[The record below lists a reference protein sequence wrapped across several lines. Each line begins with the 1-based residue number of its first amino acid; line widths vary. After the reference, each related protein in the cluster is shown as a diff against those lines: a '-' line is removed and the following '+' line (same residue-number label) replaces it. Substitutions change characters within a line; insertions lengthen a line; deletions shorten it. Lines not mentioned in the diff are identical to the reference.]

1 MKRPATVLLTA
12 LAPVSWGSTYAV
24 TTEFLPPDRPLFT
37 GLMRALPAGL
47 VLLALARVLPRGVWW
62 GKAAVLGALNIGAF
76 FPLLFLS
83 AYRMPGGMAAV
94 VGSVGP
100 LFVVGLS
107 ALLLGQRPAP
117 RSVLTGIVAAFGV
130 SLVVLKAAGTLDT
143 VGALAA
149 LASAASMSAGT
160 VLTKR
165 WGRPD
170 GVGPLALTA
179 WQLTAGGLLIA
190 PVAFLAEGAPPALD
204 GRAVGGY
211 LYLALANT
219 AVAYWLWFRGIGRLT
234 ATQVTFLGPLS
245 PLTAAVIGWA
255 ALGQTLTPVQLA
267 GMALAFGATV
277 AGQLRVGGGV
287 TKADGGVAKA
297 DGDVAKADWGVT
309 KADGGARHSAGHPH
323 RRTDDD
329 YSAAAASAACA
340 FSARST
346 PARDSEISRRRAALG
361 SAEASHSSVLRRVS
375 SETWTDG

>member
-1 MKRPATVLLTA
+1 MAMNRPALIALTA

-24 TTEFLPPDRPLFT
+24 TTELLPADRPLFT
-37 GLMRALPAGL
+37 AMMRALPAGL
-47 VLLALARVLPRGVWW
+47 LLLALARVLPRGIWW

-83 AYRMPGGMAAV
+83 AYRLPGGMAAV

-100 LFVVGLS
+100 LFVAGLS
-107 ALLLGQRPAP
+107 VLLLGDRPTL
-117 RSVLTGIVAAFGV
+117 RTLLTGVAAALGV
-130 SLVVLKAAGTLDT
+130 SLVVLKAAGALDA
-143 VGALAA
+143 VGVLAA
-149 LASAASMSAGT
+149 LASTASMSTGT

-190 PVAFLAEGAPPALD
+190 PLALVVEGAPPALD

-219 AVAYWLWFRGIGRLT
+219 ALAYWLWFRGIGRLS

-255 ALGQTLTPVQLA
+255 ALGQELTPVQLA
-267 GMALAFGATV
+267 GMGIAFGATV
-277 AGQLRVGGGV
+277 LGQLRPRAVAVRTVSGSGSFSSAEGNARKDSMDV
-287 TKADGGVAKA
+287 T
-297 DGDVAKADWGVT
+297 
-309 KADGGARHSAGHPH
+309 
-323 RRTDDD
+323 
-329 YSAAAASAACA
+329 
-340 FSARST
+340 
-346 PARDSEISRRRAALG
+346 G
-361 SAEASHSSVLRRVS
+361 SALRR
-375 SETWTDG
+375 

>member
-1 MKRPATVLLTA
+1 MATGRPALIALTA
-12 LAPVSWGSTYAV
+12 LAPVSWGTTYAV

-47 VLLALARVLPRGVWW
+47 LLLALARVLPRGAWW

-83 AYRMPGGMAAV
+83 AYRLPGGMAAV

-107 ALLLGQRPAP
+107 ALMLGQRPTA
-117 RSVLTGIVAAFGV
+117 RSVLTGLVAAFGV
-130 SLVVLKAAGTLDT
+130 SLVVLKAAGALDPL
-143 VGALAA
+143 GALAA
-149 LASAASMSAGT
+149 LASTASMSTGT

-170 GVGPLALTA
+170 GVGPLALTG

-190 PVAFLAEGAPPALD
+190 PLAFLVEGAPPALD
-204 GRAVGGY
+204 GPAIGGY

-219 AVAYWLWFRGIGRLT
+219 AVAYWLWFRGIGRLS

-245 PLTAAVIGWA
+245 PLTAAVVGWA
-255 ALGQTLTPVQLA
+255 ALGQTLTPVQTA

-277 AGQLRVGGGV
+277 AGQLTPGKRV
-287 TKADGGVAKA
+287 
-297 DGDVAKADWGVT
+297 
-309 KADGGARHSAGHPH
+309 RQPEPFRSPEP
-323 RRTDDD
+323 
-329 YSAAAASAACA
+329 
-340 FSARST
+340 FSSPSKNGRK
-346 PARDSEISRRRAALG
+346 DSMDLTGAAL
-361 SAEASHSSVLRRVS
+361 RR
-375 SETWTDG
+375 

>member
-1 MKRPATVLLTA
+1 MATNRFALTALTA

-24 TTEFLPPDRPLFT
+24 TTEFLPADRPLFT
-37 GLMRALPAGL
+37 AALRALPAGL
-47 VLLALARVLPRGVWW
+47 LLLALARVLPRGVWW
-62 GKAAVLGALNIGAF
+62 GKAALLGALNIGAF

-83 AYRMPGGMAAV
+83 AYRLPGGMAAV

-100 LFVVGLS
+100 LFVAGLS
-107 ALLLGQRPAP
+107 VPLLGERPTS
-117 RSVLTGIVAAFGV
+117 RTLLTGVAAALGV
-130 SLVVLKAAGTLDT
+130 SLVVLKAAGALDP

-179 WQLTAGGLLIA
+179 WQLTAGGLLIV
-190 PVAFLAEGAPPALD
+190 PLALVTEGAPPALD

-255 ALGQTLTPVQLA
+255 ALGQGLTPPQLA
-267 GMALAFGATV
+267 GMGLAFGATV
-277 AGQLRVGGGV
+277 LGQLSTRGPATVV
-287 TKADGGVAKA
+287 VA
-297 DGDVAKADWGVT
+297 
-309 KADGGARHSAGHPH
+309 
-323 RRTDDD
+323 
-329 YSAAAASAACA
+329 
-340 FSARST
+340 
-346 PARDSEISRRRAALG
+346 
-361 SAEASHSSVLRRVS
+361 SAEAEAEDTRQAPDAAVPLGRVP
-375 SETWTDG
+375 ERMR